1 MFYNIG
7 EVKKMQLDRR
17 KVKTQKAVREAFI
30 ALASEKSI
38 NQITVKEIADLAN
51 ISRKTFY
58 LNYIDMDDLI
68 YKLQDQMIDEFINYL
83 KEFDVN
89 EIKQNP
95 YIFFKS
101 LTDTLQKDQVF
112 TKMLMSNEESSFFRQ
127 LSTRFVNNIKED
139 YEKNHIEYS
148 EFTGYTLTFY
158 ITGLMLAYKQW
169 YLNENRQITL
179 DEFCNRFGEMIK
191 CHQIKLN

>member
-17 KVKTQKAVREAFI
+17 KVKTQKSVREAFI

-68 YKLQDQMIDEFINYL
+68 YKLQDQMIDEFISYL

>member
-1 MFYNIG
+1 MIYNIG

-17 KVKTQKAVREAFI
+17 KVKTQKAVKEAFI
-30 ALASEKSI
+30 ALASEKEIS
-38 NQITVKEIADLAN
+38 QITVKEIADRAN

-58 LNYIDMDDLI
+58 LNYVDMNDLI

-89 EIKQNP
+89 EIKDNP

-101 LTDTLQKDQVF
+101 LTDILQKDHVF
-112 TKMLMSNEESSFFRQ
+112 SKMLVSNEDSSFFRQ
-127 LSTRFVNNIKED
+127 LSTRFVDNIKND

-169 YLNENRQITL
+169 FLNENKKMTL
-179 DEFCNRFGEMIK
+179 DELCNRFCEMIK
-191 CHQIKLN
+191 PQQIKLN

>member
-1 MFYNIG
+1 MIYNIG

-17 KVKTQKAVREAFI
+17 KVKTQKAVKEAFI
-30 ALASEKSI
+30 ALASEKEIS
-38 NQITVKEIADLAN
+38 QITVKEIADRAN

-58 LNYIDMDDLI
+58 LNYVDMNDLI

-83 KEFDVN
+83 KEFDAN
-89 EIKQNP
+89 EIKDNP

-101 LTDTLQKDQVF
+101 LTDILQKDHVF
-112 TKMLMSNEESSFFRQ
+112 SKMLVSNEDSSFFRQ
-127 LSTRFVNNIKED
+127 LSTRFVDNIKND

-169 YLNENRQITL
+169 FLNENKKMTL
-179 DEFCNRFGEMIK
+179 DELCNRFCEMIK
-191 CHQIKLN
+191 PQQIKLN

>member
-1 MFYNIG
+1 
-7 EVKKMQLDRR
+7 MQLDRR
-17 KVKTQKAVREAFI
+17 KVKTQKSVREAFI

-68 YKLQDQMIDEFINYL
+68 YKLQDQMIDEFISYL

>member
-1 MFYNIG
+1 
-7 EVKKMQLDRR
+7 MQLDRR
-17 KVKTQKAVREAFI
+17 KVKTQKAVKEAFI
-30 ALASEKSI
+30 ALASEKEIS
-38 NQITVKEIADLAN
+38 QITVKEIADRAN

-58 LNYIDMDDLI
+58 LNYVDMNDLI

-89 EIKQNP
+89 EIKDNP

-101 LTDTLQKDQVF
+101 LTDILQKDHVF
-112 TKMLMSNEESSFFRQ
+112 SKMLVSNEDSSFFRQ
-127 LSTRFVNNIKED
+127 LSTRFVDNIKND

-169 YLNENRQITL
+169 FLNENKKMTL
-179 DEFCNRFGEMIK
+179 DELCNRFCEMIK
-191 CHQIKLN
+191 PQQIKLN

>member
-1 MFYNIG
+1 
-7 EVKKMQLDRR
+7 MQLDRR

-58 LNYIDMDDLI
+58 LNYIDMNDLI
-68 YKLQDQMIDEFINYL
+68 YKLQDQMIDDFINYL

-101 LTDTLQKDQVF
+101 LTDTLQKDQAF
-112 TKMLMSNEESSFFRQ
+112 TKMLMSNDESSFFRQ
-127 LSTRFVNNIKED
+127 LSTRFINSIKED

-179 DEFCNRFGEMIK
+179 DEFCNKFGEIIK
-191 CHQIKLN
+191 FDQITLN